1 LRFHRWRGPLLGQRR
16 ATYDWA
22 MPGSFNA
29 QARYFA
35 AARSSGKIVH
45 CPLHD
50 NTQILVAVCEHRHDC
65 AEVRGKPPSSPF
77 GPYIVRR
84 DKCQTTDI
92 ANRWLRKSQPNN
104 LLKDL
109 NICVARKL
117 GGFQANY
124 WEENIILLVVGL
136 ISLSFQPNL
145 TLKRQF

>member
-1 LRFHRWRGPLLGQRR
+1 
-16 ATYDWA
+16 

-35 AARSSGKIVH
+35 AAKSSGKIVH
-45 CPLHD
+45 CPLPD
-50 NTQILVAVCEHRHDC
+50 NTQIWSRPANIAMIC

-92 ANRWLRKSQPNN
+92 ANRWLRKVTPNN
-104 LLKDL
+104 FVKDL